1 MTLLRP
7 EGLVLSEQN
16 KRNHRQKQTRRCVV
30 ASGEGGCGHGESR
43 HRVGKRQASA
53 PRGEPH
59 PVSCEAAVEKSVGC
73 AAEASSVASH
83 LHFNQKNKVGLPWW
97 LRGEESACQC
107 RRLGFDPRSEK
118 IPRATEQLNPCAKI
132 NK

>member
-59 PVSCEAAVEKSVGC
+59 PVSCEAAVEKSVGMC
-73 AAEASSVASH
+73 SRGK
-83 LHFNQKNKVGLPWW
+83 Q
-97 LRGEESACQC
+97 RGESPALQ
-107 RRLGFDPRSEK
+107 SE
-118 IPRATEQLNPCAKI
+118 E
-132 NK
+132 